1 MADDSMADELAALIE
16 SAGDSVNQFEV
27 RGTAPPP
34 PPPRQACSAKPHP
47 PKSADLL

>member
-27 RGTAPPP
+27 RGTALPPP
-34 PPPRQACSAKPHP
+34 PPAPGLLRQAAEVASP
-47 PKSADLL
+47 L

>member
-1 MADDSMADELAALIE
+1 MADELAALIE

-34 PPPRQACSAKPHP
+34 PPPAPGLLRQAEVASP
-47 PKSADLL
+47 L